1 MITVGD
7 VYQALDAFA
16 PFSTQEKWDNSGL
29 LVGSAQMPAERIYV
43 TLDLSAETIAAARAQ
58 QAQLMVAHHPVI
70 FQPFSRLTPA
80 DPVWQLASN
89 GIAAICSHTPLDQ
102 APAGINGR
110 QHAVLAPV
118 LELEQ
123 HSEILAESRPG
134 LGFGWMDVS
143 KRGRHRNW
151 QQFCGRFWAV
161 PLCGIVRQIAPFRK
175 LPFAAVLR
183 QVNWNWQQ
191 RRAAMP

>member
-43 TLDLSAETIAAARAQ
+43 TLDLSAETIAAAKAQ

-134 LGFGWMDVS
+134 L
-143 KRGRHRNW
+143 
-151 QQFCGRFWAV
+151 
-161 PLCGIVRQIAPFRK
+161 
-175 LPFAAVLR
+175 
-183 QVNWNWQQ
+183 
-191 RRAAMP
+191 